1 MNLEVL
7 ISTMNQ
13 KGLGLLEEMNIQS
26 DAIVINQSDSFCS
39 NTLIFNDYKVNFLS
53 FDERG
58 IGLSRNNALM
68 RASAEISLLADDDV
82 IYIDGYREAVIKSF
96 EENPHADMIFFNVP
110 SKNHLRPTH
119 IIKKKSRVRWYN
131 CLKYGAVKVAFRTEK
146 LKQANIY
153 FSLLFGG
160 GAKYGSGEDSLF
172 ISECI
177 QKGLK
182 IYTDPTII
190 GYVKQEESTWF
201 KGYNDKFF
209 KDKGVLFYFI
219 SKKWAR
225 LLCLQFVIR
234 HRKMFANEKNVLEAY
249 KLMLKGVEEI

>member
-13 KGLGLLEEMNIQS
+13 EGHGLLEEMKIQS
-26 DAIVINQSDSFCS
+26 DAIVINQSNIHKSDK
-39 NTLIFNDYKVNFLS
+39 LIFNNHNINFLS

-68 RASAEISLLADDDV
+68 RATADICLLADDDV
-82 IYIDGYREAVIKSF
+82 TYVEGYKDTVLQAF
-96 EENPHADMIFFNVP
+96 EKNPEADMIFFNVP
-110 SKNHLRPTH
+110 SKNHLRPTY

-131 CLKYGAVKVAFRTEK
+131 CLKYGAVKIAFRSDK

-160 GAKYGSGEDSLF
+160 GAKYGSGEDSIF
-172 ISECI
+172 IAECI
-177 QKGLK
+177 RSGLK
-182 IYTDPTII
+182 VYADPTII

-201 KGYNDKFF
+201 KGYNTKFF
-209 KDKGVLFYFI
+209 KDKGVLFHFI
-219 SKKWAR
+219 SKRWAK

-234 HRKMFANEKNVLEAY
+234 HRTMFVKEKNMIEAY
-249 KLMLKGVEEI
+249 KLMLKGIKEI